1 MQRLK
6 INMKGIYSSD
16 FIAYTFGGINW
27 YYFLYDY
34 SLDASYT
41 PYTQAILVGTTTSVT
56 QVNIGSKEFIYPLP
70 IKHTTIIDGV
80 VRGFVKIKF
89 KTNNASYKA
98 YLEKIAIAVK
108 AIDGDGTKRTIG
120 THTISTA
127 LETVSTSGDIKSI
140 PFFFDISNEE
150 LDYDER
156 IIAEITLYG
165 KVDSGGTGTYYL
177 NCEIN
182 KEDLLVI
189 MPIV

>member
-16 FIAYTFGGINW
+16 FIAYAFGGINW
-27 YYFLYDY
+27 NHFLYDY
-34 SLDASYT
+34 SLDATNT
-41 PYTQAILVGTTTSVT
+41 PYTQEISVGTTTSTT
-56 QVNIGSKEFIYPLP
+56 QTNIGNKEFIYPLP

-89 KTNNASYKA
+89 KTSNASYKA
-98 YLEKIAIAVK
+98 YLEKIAVIIK
-108 AIDGDGTKRTIG
+108 AIDSGGTKRTIE
-120 THTISTA
+120 THAISTT
-127 LETVSTSGDIKSI
+127 LETVSTSGDTKSI

-150 LDYDER
+150 LDYNER
-156 IIAEITLYG
+156 IIVEITLYG

-177 NCEIN
+177 NCEVN
-182 KEDLLVI
+182 EEDLLVI